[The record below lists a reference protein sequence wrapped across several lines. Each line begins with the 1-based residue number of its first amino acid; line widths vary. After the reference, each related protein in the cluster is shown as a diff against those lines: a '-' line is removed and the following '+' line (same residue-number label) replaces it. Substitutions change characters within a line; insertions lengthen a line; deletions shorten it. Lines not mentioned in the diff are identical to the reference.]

1 MQIGGEVENYLLFLV
16 IITIYQKLVELINHE
31 RFHARWDSK
40 RDKSDSFRF
49 WAHFGCRPPA
59 GSRGPAI
66 EDRSSFR
73 CQRLRPPARP
83 PRPVSNDNSRF
94 MSAVT
99 LLFSFSLAG
108 PLARSPLPRNYRRI
122 YKERR
127 IYKPAKSG
135 LSCSPMPLRRAL
147 KSLESTEKAGREG
160 AQPECSERNGR
171 DYFEQDTKSQ
181 LRHSW
186 PSRDRFFFQI
196 NGNVIGRL
204 LRGFLTRVYFV

>member
-1 MQIGGEVENYLLFLV
+1 MFSTRGEIRRN
-16 IITIYQKLVELINHE
+16 
-31 RFHARWDSK
+31 
-40 RDKSDSFRF
+40 RDKSFRKLDSGTILDADRQLDQL
-49 WAHFGCRPPA
+49 
-59 GSRGPAI
+59 GPAI

-73 CQRLRPPARP
+73 CQRLRPPERP

-99 LLFSFSLAG
+99 LLFSFPLAG

-127 IYKPAKSG
+127 IYKPAMSG
-135 LSCSPMPLRRAL
+135 LSCSPMPPRRAL

-171 DYFEQDTKSQ
+171 DYFEQDTKSR
-181 LRHSW
+181 LRHSFETDF
-186 PSRDRFFFQI
+186 S
-196 NGNVIGRL
+196 
-204 LRGFLTRVYFV
+204 LR